1 MISLFDWVIG
11 RVKHIYKNIC
21 YFTKHFYE
29 RYYKGN
35 LINIF
40 LENFDNTITIFI
52 QLFIKINNFILIM
65 SLILFRFLTFKVKNK
80 LALFILTVFLT
91 SQIIF
96 VLPNSN
102 KILSYYIKLIF
113 KDFFCSPKTFIRFV
127 FNNNR
132 TFLFPLVCSIT
143 HS

>member
-1 MISLFDWVIG
+1 M
-11 RVKHIYKNIC
+11 KHIYKNIC